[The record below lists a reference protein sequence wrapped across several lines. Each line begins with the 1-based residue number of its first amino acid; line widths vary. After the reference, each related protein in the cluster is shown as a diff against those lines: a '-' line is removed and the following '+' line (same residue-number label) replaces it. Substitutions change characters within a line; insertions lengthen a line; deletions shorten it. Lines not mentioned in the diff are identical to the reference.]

1 MTEQIQKRVVWIDQ
15 HEKAM
20 PGSKKRGRLTQHGET
35 PPEAAIRDEDSRTE
49 SVTTE
54 SIAEQSSANGS
65 RCLADLL
72 PLHGQ
77 DLWILTRQTPKDLPG
92 TARDRRRRERSRQRL
107 PGP

>member
-1 MTEQIQKRVVWIDQ
+1 
-15 HEKAM
+15 M

-65 RCLADLL
+65 RCLADLFPSTGKTCGYSRGKL
-72 PLHGQ
+72 PKTSEVLHE
-77 DLWILTRQTPKDLPG
+77 
-92 TARDRRRRERSRQRL
+92 TAVEESVADNGFRGRDALHATVVEREGEGSGL
-107 PGP
+107 I